1 MILPANLKLRA
12 CLWATLFPLVL
23 AAFAQASLSFI
34 PPVPTNIDAVEI
46 YLLTRGAGAEVYT
59 KYGHTMLRVVDPS
72 NSLDVA
78 YNWGA
83 FNFGE
88 PGFIGKFLRGFL
100 RYHLDISPADFEV
113 RISEIEQRWL
123 VQERFN
129 LTRRQKALFLA
140 ELNREAQP
148 DRRYYR
154 YLFFT
159 DNCSTRPRDVI
170 DKALGGKLAASFQG
184 RGGKVTFRDKVM
196 EYNASVPILAM
207 GQDIILSSEVDRS
220 ISPWEEMFVPLKLR
234 EYLLL
239 LPAYNDDGSERT
251 GVKLLSDK
259 TILTSF
265 PDPVNPPCNGHMIFL
280 ALLGSPLLLGMLLY
294 LTPVS
299 GISALTNLR
308 KISFQKT
315 GLRIIG
321 LALTI
326 WGAVS
331 GIFGLYLTLAWA
343 FSEHTVVH
351 HNANLALF
359 WPLDWCVLFWGV
371 LLLKRGAPLR
381 QGSLLAK
388 FTVWF
393 ALGHLASL
401 SIYCLLAMSGFF
413 AQDVTRVL
421 RYFGLPALLIY
432 GLALHISG
440 FKQHGKQRP
449 AARKSPS

>member
-1 MILPANLKLRA
+1 MILPISVKLRA
-12 CLWATLFPLVL
+12 CIAGTLFLLVL
-23 AAFAQASLSFI
+23 PAFAQASLSFI
-34 PPVPTNIDAVEI
+34 PPVPANIDAVEI

-59 KYGHTMLRVVDPS
+59 KYGHTMIRVVDPS
-72 NSLDVA
+72 HDLDVA

-113 RISEIEQRWL
+113 RISGMEQRWL
-123 VQERFN
+123 VQERLN

-148 DRRYYR
+148 DRRHYR

-170 DKALGGKLAASFQG
+170 DKALSGKLAASFQG
-184 RGGKVTFRDKVM
+184 RASSVTFRDKVM

-207 GQDIILSSEVDRS
+207 GQDVILSSEVDRS
-220 ISPWEEMFVPLKLR
+220 ISPWEEMFIPLKLR

-239 LPAYNDDGSERT
+239 LPAYNDDGSGRA
-251 GVKLLSDK
+251 GAKLLSDK
-259 TILTSF
+259 TILTSY
-265 PDPVNPPCNGHMIFL
+265 PDPVNPPYNGYMIFL
-280 ALLGSPLLLGMLLY
+280 ALLGSPLLLGMVLC
-294 LTPVS
+294 LTPMN
-299 GISALTNLR
+299 GIGALTNLR

-321 LALTI
+321 LALTM

-331 GIFGLYLTLAWA
+331 GIFGLYLALAWA

-351 HNANLALF
+351 HNANLAIF
-359 WPLDWCVLFWGV
+359 WPLDWYLLFLGAA
-371 LLLKRGAPLR
+371 LLKRGAPLR
-381 QGSLLAK
+381 RSSLLAK

-401 SIYCLLAMSGFF
+401 GIYGLLAISGFF
-413 AQDVTRVL
+413 AQNVTRVL
-421 RYFGLPALLIY
+421 LYYGLPALLLY
-432 GLALHISG
+432 GLTLYISG
-440 FKQHGKQRP
+440 FKQHREHR
-449 AARKSPS
+449 AAA

>member
-184 RGGKVTFRDKVM
+184 RGGSVTFRDKVM

-207 GQDIILSSEVDRS
+207 GQDVILSSEVDRS
-220 ISPWEEMFVPLKLR
+220 ISQWEEMFVPLKLR

-251 GVKLLSDK
+251 GVKLLSDE
-259 TILTSF
+259 TILASF
-265 PDPVNPPCNGHMIFL
+265 PDPVNPPYNGCMIFL
-280 ALLGSPLLLGMLLY
+280 VLLGSPLLLGMFLY
-294 LTPVS
+294 LTPIN
-299 GISALTNLR
+299 GMSALTNLR
-308 KISFQKT
+308 KISLQKT

-331 GIFGLYLTLAWA
+331 GIFGLYLALAWA

-351 HNANLALF
+351 HNANLAIF
-359 WPLDWCVLFWGV
+359 WPLDWYVLFLGL

-381 QGSLLAK
+381 RGSLLVK

-401 SIYCLLAMSGFF
+401 SIYCLLAISGFF
-413 AQDVTRVL
+413 VQDVARVL
-421 RYFGLPALLIY
+421 PCFGLLALLLY
-432 GLALHISG
+432 GLALYISG
-440 FKQHGKQRP
+440 FKQHGEERT
-449 AARKSPS
+449 AARKSFS